1 MHSHATILGAETH
14 GSRPQMAPWQPKLWK
29 DAWDYVISCVD
40 RLVVIGMR
48 NDGLAPRARTGI
60 AQEFR
65 SYVDAG
71 LLDQVERW
79 VAQIQTVHPYWPAAL
94 NALGDMLQ
102 YDLQA
107 LKNGEEARIRKLIA
121 DLTPQDMA
129 SRIRLLVTEMPW
141 DYPIDQ
147 KLEFHEREKYQAETV
162 RSLAGEALAQPE
174 LLRATLENLSRDEQR
189 MSVAFG
195 KSLAELAED
204 PVVWEEPIKS
214 AYAGTEARRRHFG
227 LITGYY
233 AGVIAR
239 RPAVVSAYKRDA
251 VRSDVF
257 APTLPFLC
265 LLLGITAEDVRLVCE
280 GLRANT
286 LLPNAMSHW
295 GMGGDFAKLDAASA
309 APLFDQL
316 LDMDSVAYSVALDV
330 MGMFVHGDINRLE
343 ELRAQIM
350 LAIDHVG
357 KRPKRRGSQMS
368 AHHFEQ
374 IVGWLL
380 KKGRHDDD
388 ARVAAGKLANYLAA
402 SPDGEA
408 RDMIKPLLPI
418 MFQNFSSIVWPPF
431 GNAIVRD
438 KATAWRVEHVLGDG
452 FSFADKKQPA
462 ILHVPEDIL
471 FSWAHAH
478 SDAAPAFLAR
488 ALPVLTTRAP
498 GVERSFHPLMMRLLN
513 EVGDRDD
520 VRQYLMQNMHTF
532 GWSGSLTTYFALYEE
547 PLRALFDHP
556 IGALR
561 RWAKVAHTQMRKQ
574 VESAKRDDD
583 EQDAQWNA

>member
-1 MHSHATILGAETH
+1 
-14 GSRPQMAPWQPKLWK
+14 
-29 DAWDYVISCVD
+29 
-40 RLVVIGMR
+40 
-48 NDGLAPRARTGI
+48 
-60 AQEFR
+60 
-65 SYVDAG
+65 
-71 LLDQVERW
+71 
-79 VAQIQTVHPYWPAAL
+79 
-94 NALGDMLQ
+94 
-102 YDLQA
+102 
-107 LKNGEEARIRKLIA
+107 
-121 DLTPQDMA
+121 
-129 SRIRLLVTEMPW
+129 
-141 DYPIDQ
+141 
-147 KLEFHEREKYQAETV
+147 
-162 RSLAGEALAQPE
+162 
-174 LLRATLENLSRDEQR
+174 
-189 MSVAFG
+189 
-195 KSLAELAED
+195 
-204 PVVWEEPIKS
+204 
-214 AYAGTEARRRHFG
+214 
-227 LITGYY
+227 
-233 AGVIAR
+233 
-239 RPAVVSAYKRDA
+239 
-251 VRSDVF
+251 
-257 APTLPFLC
+257 
-265 LLLGITAEDVRLVCE
+265 
-280 GLRANT
+280 
-286 LLPNAMSHW
+286 
-295 GMGGDFAKLDAASA
+295 
-309 APLFDQL
+309 
-316 LDMDSVAYSVALDV
+316 
-330 MGMFVHGDINRLE
+330 
-343 ELRAQIM
+343 M

-357 KRPKRRGSQMS
+357 KRPKRRGSQMRT
-368 AHHFEQ
+368 HHFDQ

-380 KKGRHDDD
+380 KKGRKDDD
-388 ARVAAGKLANYLAA
+388 ARVAAGKLATYLAT

-408 RDMIKPLLPI
+408 RDMIKPLLPV
-418 MFQNFSSIVWPPF
+418 MFQHFSSIVWPPF

-513 EVGDRDD
+513 EFGDRDD